1 MNGVIF
7 TVRSRAKGKI
17 TAPLVLWS
25 IAMTVVLFID
35 IVAPSATDTVVGFGI
50 SAILGAYFGWQRRMG
65 AVMAAPF
72 VNWLFAWFPME
83 IACMIHFGILKGFL
97 LGLIVITVG
106 WIGIGAI
113 EFIWISMVA
122 AVARAIHGSSGPRDG
137 DDVVII
143 DPTGR

>member
-1 MNGVIF
+1 MNGVLF

-17 TAPLVLWS
+17 TAPLVLWA

-35 IVAPSATDTVVGFGI
+35 VVAPSATDTVVGFGI
-50 SAILGAYFGWQRRMG
+50 SAVLGAYLGWQRRMG
-65 AVMAAPF
+65 AAIAAPF

-97 LGLIVITVG
+97 LGLLVITFG
-106 WIGIGAI
+106 WIGIGFV
-113 EFIWISMVA
+113 EFAWISMVA
-122 AVARAIHGSSGPRDG
+122 TVFRAIHGSSGPRGD

-143 DPTGR
+143 DPHGR

>member
-1 MNGVIF
+1 MNGVLF

-35 IVAPSATDTVVGFGI
+35 VVAPSAIDTIIGFGI
-50 SAILGAYFGWQRRMG
+50 SAALGAYFGWQRRIG
-65 AVMAAPF
+65 AAIAAPF

-97 LGLIVITVG
+97 IGLIVITFG
-106 WIGIGAI
+106 WIGIG
-113 EFIWISMVA
+113 FV
-122 AVARAIHGSSGPRDG
+122 
-137 DDVVII
+137 
-143 DPTGR
+143 